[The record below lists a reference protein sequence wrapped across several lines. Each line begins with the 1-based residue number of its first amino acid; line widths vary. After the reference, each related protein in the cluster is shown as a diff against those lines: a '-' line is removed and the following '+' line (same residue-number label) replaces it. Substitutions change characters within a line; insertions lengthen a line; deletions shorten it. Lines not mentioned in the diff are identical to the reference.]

1 MVEVFFGEYAAAVF
15 QAVAVYGPAL
25 DRIVLDDTVGP
36 LAELHRTLIV
46 NLEADGDNHLQV
58 VMIRVVA
65 FPIGSSYSEFPNN

>member
-36 LAELHRTLIV
+36 LAELNCPV
-46 NLEADGDNHLQV
+46 VVDFEAHSDDGLQ
-58 VMIRVVA
+58 IRVVRVVL
-65 FPIGSSYSEFPNN
+65 FPS

>member
-36 LAELHRTLIV
+36 LAELNRPVVVDFEAYRDDGLQIV
-46 NLEADGDNHLQV
+46 V
-58 VMIRVVA
+58 VGVVL
-65 FPIGSSYSEFPNN
+65 FPS